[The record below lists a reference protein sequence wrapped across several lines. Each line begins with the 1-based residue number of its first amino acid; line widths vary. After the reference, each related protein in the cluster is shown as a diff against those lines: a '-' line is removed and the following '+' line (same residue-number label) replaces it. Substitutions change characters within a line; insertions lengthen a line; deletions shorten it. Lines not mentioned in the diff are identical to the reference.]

1 MGAVIPREDAA
12 ILETV
17 IQGSDQS
24 LMGIRILVEIA
35 EGLSE
40 AVCAEP
46 AIRSLKSRFGM
57 SSSITVCSSHGDL
70 YRNHPAVERF
80 GCVDSNLNRSE
91 FDQIFQLSG
100 RQAAYIRNRNLVEY
114 YAGQLGVNLM
124 DRRPWICL
132 DSFDVAE
139 IQRFRLETIGR
150 PRIAIA
156 IGDDGSELN
165 GKIVGAWT
173 ALHRQLIEKLTAT
186 VIQIGPETWPGL
198 DGGVNLV
205 GRLTCREAAAVLMDC
220 ELLISGDNGFLDLA
234 AGVQLPV
241 IAILNPD
248 RVAYRIDGNWGTA
261 LDGMNRDS
269 GSWMEGKIDRVI
281 RTATLYCRRDHQL
294 SRGIEPA

>member
-1 MGAVIPREDAA
+1 MGPVVPLEDAA

-17 IQGSDQS
+17 IQGAEQPRT
-24 LMGIRILVEIA
+24 GIRILVEIA

-57 SSSITVCSSHGDL
+57 SSQITVCSTQGDL

-80 GCVDSNLNRSE
+80 GCVDSNLNRNE
-91 FDQIFQLSG
+91 FDQSFRLNG
-100 RQAAYIRNRNLVEY
+100 RQEAYAQNRNLVEH

-132 DSFDVAE
+132 DSFDTAE
-139 IQRFRLETIGR
+139 IQRFRLDAIGR
-150 PRIAIA
+150 PRIAMA

-165 GKIVGAWT
+165 GKIEAWT
-173 ALHRQLIEKLTAT
+173 EMHRQLIANLRAT
-186 VIQIGPETWPGL
+186 VIQIGPETWPTL
-198 DGGVNLV
+198 EGGVNLV

-220 ELLISGDNGFLDLA
+220 ELLICGDNGYLDLA
-234 AGVQLPV
+234 AGVQTPV
-241 IAILNPD
+241 IAILNSD
-248 RVAYRIDGNWGTA
+248 RLPYRMDGSWGTA
-261 LDGMNRDS
+261 LEAINRDS
-269 GSWMEGKIDRVI
+269 GSWMEGQRNRVI
-281 RTATLYCRRDHQL
+281 QTAAMYCRREHQM